1 MRVVSSVEWTLMR
14 IAIADRAHQCHTM
27 AWFVLQGK
35 EDPQAITCALVGL
48 DTYIANEL
56 KHQSKGGLHA
66 VSWLVDGSSD
76 VREGISCWHEIVQ
89 GQTPVRVVGDR
100 SLQRTHPS
108 ARTKLV
114 QVSTFVRHAS
124 KNGTTY
130 HRIDTG
136 ISVQRTGYTYACC
149 LHVMCR
155 TISMS
160 LGTRRHR
167 AHRQCPAGTLH
178 VRVDDRGD

>member
-1 MRVVSSVEWTLMR
+1 
-14 IAIADRAHQCHTM
+14 M

-48 DTYIANEL
+48 DTYITNEL

-76 VREGISCWHEIVQ
+76 VREGISGWHEIVQ

-114 QVSTFVRHAS
+114 QAM
-124 KNGTTY
+124 
-130 HRIDTG
+130 
-136 ISVQRTGYTYACC
+136 C
-149 LHVMCR
+149 L
-155 TISMS
+155 
-160 LGTRRHR
+160 
-167 AHRQCPAGTLH
+167 QH
-178 VRVDDRGD
+178 VRSACKQKRHYLPIDRYGNLNAMDRVHLRMLSTCYVPHHYH